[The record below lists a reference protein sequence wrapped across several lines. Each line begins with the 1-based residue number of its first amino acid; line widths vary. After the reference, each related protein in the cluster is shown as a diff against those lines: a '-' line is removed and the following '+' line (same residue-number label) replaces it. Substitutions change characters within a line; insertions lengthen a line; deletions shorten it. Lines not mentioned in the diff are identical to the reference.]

1 MNVPIERIRNVNMP
15 AYTTPGAAA
24 FDLEVGDFL
33 STPDWVPTGNPGDA
47 PVNMDAVTLAPNLQ
61 VWAGTGLR
69 IEIPEGYGLLLAP
82 RSGLGAK
89 RGLVLGNQVAV
100 IDSDYRSEIKL
111 ALWNR
116 SDMGIAI
123 NRGDRVAQAWML
135 PAPQARF
142 CEVECIEETGRGGF
156 GSTGSQ

>member
-1 MNVPIERIRNVNMP
+1 MNVPIERIRNVSWP

-33 STPDWVPTGNPGDA
+33 STPDFAPTGNPGDA
-47 PVNMDAVTLAPNLQ
+47 PVNLDKVTLAPNMQ
-61 VWAGTGLR
+61 IWAGTGLR
-69 IEIPEGYGLLLAP
+69 VDIPEGYGLLICP

-89 RGLVLGNQVAV
+89 RGLLLGNGAAV
-100 IDSDYRSEIKL
+100 IDSDYTSEIKL

-123 NRGDRVAQAWML
+123 ERGDRVAQAWLL
-135 PAPQARF
+135 PAPQARL
-142 CEVECIEETGRGGF
+142 CEVASIEQTGRGGF
-156 GSTGSQ
+156 GSSGV